1 MTAGTRYDHLP
12 LLPYVPISLTDTVQN
27 PSPPQLQPA
36 SSLRIHGRKGSWS
49 KERKH
54 SGVSGDRAFTPTSS
68 SSQSTVIHRDGGRHS
83 TSSNDYSSFAAARG
97 SRIDNTL
104 GNPDTPLYDHR
115 AGACKTLVTSTYISS
130 ARGSPPVLLRSY
142 QTARDPGVVSSKAR
156 IWEAG
161 RATCATKSAFKPITI
176 ANVQFQDEGYGKY
189 NPATFILDE
198 ALAKETWHDVEDV
211 SEDGQDPEIGVF
223 VSVGTG
229 KRFHTQLDSY
239 HRPGG
244 GRKEKALWWENM
256 GILEQYSE
264 ARKRLIDKV
273 EDCETVHLSLL
284 HSGELEKRG
293 VDRMNYYRFNVEV
306 GVGEFGMNEWNRL
319 AEVSTGTQ
327 RYLARPEVECNVA
340 SCATKLADI
349 WKENEVRDGNKAE
362 GTLPQ
367 EEEDPRG
374 TAAAATLAHDVDEIE
389 KKKEREKR
397 RAARKA
403 SASAKGGTKPASP
416 PMPSAPI
423 AELEASISSPAL
435 PGSHHSGPGGGHQAS
450 THTTSAYGPVQQ
462 PPPPPREYF
471 SQSPPPPPIPI
482 RHPQG
487 YQPQP
492 QPRPQG
498 YRPQQ
503 VNHWVQHLPQS
514 EYEPPLRIPTPTEY
528 LPSIV
533 TTGPP
538 DERPDDYFGQGPNPE
553 IRVISP
559 TTVAGDETPP
569 GTPHEL
575 RKVRSIEA
583 DRQASRERRE
593 RREKRRREREEME
606 KLARKGLGA

>member
-1 MTAGTRYDHLP
+1 M
-12 LLPYVPISLTDTVQN
+12 
-27 PSPPQLQPA
+27 
-36 SSLRIHGRKGSWS
+36 HGMRKSSWS
-49 KERKH
+49 LDRKRSN
-54 SGVSGDRAFTPTSS
+54 SGVSGDRAVTPTSPS
-68 SSQSTVIHRDGGRHS
+68 FPQNTVRHKDGGRQS
-83 TSSNDYSSFAAARG
+83 TDYSGFSAVRG

-142 QTARDPGVVSSKAR
+142 QTAGDPGVVSSKAR

-189 NPATFILDE
+189 NPATYILDE

-211 SEDGQDPEIGVF
+211 FEGGQDPEIGVF

-273 EDCETVHLSLL
+273 EDCEAVHLSLL

-327 RYLARPEVECNVA
+327 RYLSRPEVECNVA

-349 WKENEVRDGNKAE
+349 WKENDVRDKNKAE
-362 GTLPQ
+362 GNLPQ
-367 EEEDPRG
+367 EEDPRG
-374 TAAAATLAHDVDEIE
+374 SAATLTPAVDEID

-423 AELEASISSPAL
+423 AELEASISSPTL
-435 PGSHHSGPGGGHQAS
+435 PGSHHNGSDGGGHQAS
-450 THTTSAYGPVQQ
+450 THSSSYGHAQQ
-462 PPPPPREYF
+462 PPPPREYF
-471 SQSPPPPPIPI
+471 SQSPPPVPI

-487 YQPQP
+487 YQPQ
-492 QPRPQG
+492 G

-503 VNHWVQHLPQS
+503 VTHWVQHLPQS
-514 EYEPPLRIPTPTEY
+514 EYEPPLRIPTPSEY

-538 DERPDDYFGQGPNPE
+538 DEQPDDYFGQGPNPE

-606 KLARKGLGA
+606 KLAQRGLGA